1 MPSRRTVL
9 ALAVAIVLTGCG
21 GGKPDRAHTLVVAA
35 TAVPHAEILRFVRR
49 GLAKEGIGLDIR
61 VVGDYVTPNLMV
73 ADGRADVNYAQTRSS
88 LVRFNREHHTH
99 LVPIAAVHVEPLGA
113 YSRRVTRLSAIPSG
127 ATVALPDEPSTIARA
142 LLLLR
147 QAGLITLAADAVV
160 PDLEDIRR
168 NARKL
173 KFVKASPAD
182 MVATLD
188 LDDLVFIN
196 TNFALAAKLD
206 PTRDALLVEGRNSPF
221 ANYLVGLPGELD
233 DPRVTALVAALTSPA
248 TRAFILKRYH
258 GAVIPAF

>member
-1 MPSRRTVL
+1 
-9 ALAVAIVLTGCG
+9 
-21 GGKPDRAHTLVVAA
+21 
-35 TAVPHAEILRFVRR
+35 
-49 GLAKEGIGLDIR
+49 
-61 VVGDYVTPNLMV
+61 MV

-188 LDDLVFIN
+188 RDDLVFIN